1 MKKLNILLIIVLILA
16 LIRACVLISSN
27 DKNPSLQNEVI
38 EKNEVLKQSILYE
51 TGSNYLDKTFYGG
64 KIARW
69 NKAEFP
75 IKVYIEDLPSMPNYY
90 KKAFEEAAKIWEN
103 EGEGIIKIAFVDREK
118 EANIVFKT
126 KDRQENIRKISNDEP
141 TTLAFTKPT
150 FDKDKFKKAEII
162 FFRKNIDGSMV
173 KPYEV
178 LNIAVHEFGHALGI
192 WGHSDDKNSVMYV
205 FYDPKYKKRTA
216 FLNKQDKATLK
227 LLYMVTPDFTNGNK
241 KDEKDTIN
249 ASILIGTSDERIEKS
264 IKEAKKEV
272 EMKKGDCLS
281 RLNLAALYEQKKDYN
296 MMYFYIKE
304 AEQTARNQNEMHNV
318 YVSYAIYYASQND
331 KQKALNYMEKALEIK
346 KTKEL
351 VELYDFIKTLH

>member
-1 MKKLNILLIIVLILA
+1 MKKLNLFLILI
-16 LIRACVLISSN
+16 LILVSIRACVLISASN
-27 DKNPSLQNEVI
+27 RHEELQNEKI

-51 TGSNYLDKTFYGG
+51 AGTNYLDKTFYGG

-90 KKAFEEAAKIWEN
+90 KKAFEEAAKIWQN
-103 EGEGIIKIAFVDREK
+103 EGEGIVKIAFVDKEK

-126 KDRQENIRKISNDEP
+126 IERQENIRKVNSDEP
-141 TTLAFTKPT
+141 TTLAFTKPI

-162 FFRKNIDGSMV
+162 FFRKSVDGTMV

-192 WGHSDDKNSVMYV
+192 WGHSEDKNSVMYV
-205 FYDPKYKKRTA
+205 FYNPKYQKQTA

-227 LLYMVTPDFTNGNK
+227 LLYMVTPDYTNGNK

-249 ASILIGTSDERIEKS
+249 ATILIGTSDERIDKS
-264 IKEAKKEV
+264 IAEAKKEAD
-272 EMKKGDCLS
+272 MKKGDCLS
-281 RLNLAALYEQKKDYN
+281 RLNLAALYEQKKDYK

-304 AEQTARNQNEMHNV
+304 AERVAKNKNEMHNV
-318 YVSYAIYYASQND
+318 YVSYAIYYASQNN
-331 KQKALNYMEKALEIK
+331 KRRALDYMDRALEIK